1 MVIFGFVWI
10 LIAFFFKMIFS
21 LIGLLF
27 AIPLLFIVSS
37 IVMVICGALILGAVI
52 LGVQIYEWHTGDEIA
67 DMDDDERT
75 Y

>member
-10 LIAFFFKMIFS
+10 LI
-21 LIGLLF
+21 
-27 AIPLLFIVSS
+27 VSS
-37 IVMVICGALILGAVI
+37 IVMAICGALILGSVI